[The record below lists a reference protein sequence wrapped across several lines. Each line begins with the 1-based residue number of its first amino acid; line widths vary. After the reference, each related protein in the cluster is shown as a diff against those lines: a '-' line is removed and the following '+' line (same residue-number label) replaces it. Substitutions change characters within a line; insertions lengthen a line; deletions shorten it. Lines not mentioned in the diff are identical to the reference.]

1 MKEVSIMSREELEK
15 EAFDYFSTGF
25 CCAEAVSKT
34 IIDHFAEKPD
44 DYPVNVAS
52 GFCGGIGRTHEDI
65 CGALTGA
72 VIAVGYLYGRTEK
85 GKDISDASMIISE
98 FRSQFIEAFG
108 STNCAL
114 ILKQLGEQEKYI
126 KCKQLTGKAAGMLSD
141 ILVEMKGKQKT

>member
-1 MKEVSIMSREELEK
+1 MSREELEK
-15 EAFDYFSTGF
+15 EAFDYFYTGF
-25 CCAEAVSKT
+25 CCAEALSKT
-34 IIDHFAEKPD
+34 IIDHFGEKPD

-85 GKDISDASMIISE
+85 GKDISDACIIISE
-98 FRSQFIEAFG
+98 FRRQFIEAFG

-114 ILKQLGEQEKYI
+114 ILKKLGEQEKYI
-126 KCKQLTGKAAGMLSD
+126 KCKQLTGKATGMLSD
-141 ILVEMKGKQKT
+141 ILVEMKSKQNT